1 MVQTEEERKAKKKMY
16 YSRPEVKAKEKK
28 RRSTSEYKAKQKKYS
43 QRPEVKAKAK
53 KRKSAPEYK
62 AKARERQLRPE
73 VKAKAKAKRDTPEY
87 KVKRNKYLSRP
98 EVKAKNKVLRN
109 RPEVTIKRIAYRQRP
124 ENKVKAK
131 AYRQRPENKA
141 KAKVYKQTLEYKTK
155 EKTTRDNKRLKLL
168 QHYSQHLSTSSIPC
182 CNCCGET
189 FHVDFLAIDHI
200 TGKKQMDSEPE
211 LVRMGYNSK
220 LDGLDLVN
228 WITCNDFPEG
238 FQILCHNCNHAKGM
252 KKNNNKCPHEIAHK
266 EEAFAMMEEQSSF
279 EV

>member
-1 MVQTEEERKAKKKMY
+1 LVQTDEERKAKKKMY
-16 YSRPEVKAKEKK
+16 YSRPEVKAK
-28 RRSTSEYKAKQKKYS
+28 
-43 QRPEVKAKAK
+43 AK
-53 KRKSAPEYK
+53 KRKSTPEYK

-98 EVKAKNKVLRN
+98 EVKAKNKVLRD
-109 RPEVTIKRIAYRQRP
+109 RPEVKIKRIAYTQTS
-124 ENKVKAK
+124 EYKAK
-131 AYRQRPENKA
+131 EKERRQRPENKA
-141 KAKVYKQTLEYKTK
+141 KAKAYKQTLEYKTK
-155 EKTTRDNKRLKLL
+155 DKTTRDNNRLKLL

-200 TGKKQMDSEPE
+200 AGKKQMDSEPE
-211 LVRMGYNSK
+211 LVRMGYKSK

-228 WITCNDFPEG
+228 WIIRNDFPEG

-252 KKNNNKCPHEIAHK
+252 KKNNNQCPHEIMRK
-266 EEAFAMMEEQSSF
+266 EETFAMMEEQSSF